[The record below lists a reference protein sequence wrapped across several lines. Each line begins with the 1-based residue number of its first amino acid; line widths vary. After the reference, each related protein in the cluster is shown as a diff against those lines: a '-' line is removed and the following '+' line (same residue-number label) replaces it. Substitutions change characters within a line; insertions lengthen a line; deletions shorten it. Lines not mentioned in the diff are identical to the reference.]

1 MNVDLSHAGV
11 SAPTHARSR
20 DGIVAECATVRM
32 RSGVVGALRYLNAR
46 TRFRFTGV
54 YHADP
59 PLLRNVFLFDR
70 ENPALNVSGENA
82 PLEETYC
89 SITYATHRPFL
100 ANDAPRDPRA
110 PAHAACD
117 PVISYAGVPI
127 RRGSGMVWGTLC
139 HFDVR
144 PRLLESGE
152 LEVLEIVAP
161 LFGRW
166 LDPSESR

>member
-1 MNVDLSHAGV
+1 MNGDLSQAGM
-11 SAPTHARSR
+11 SAPTHVRSR
-20 DGIVAECATVRM
+20 DNIVADCETVRM
-32 RSGVVGALRYLNAR
+32 SSGVVGALRYLNAR

-59 PLLRNVFLFDR
+59 PFLRNVFLFDR
-70 ENPALNVSGENA
+70 ENPTLNVSGEHA

-89 SITYATHRPFL
+89 SITHATQSPFV
-100 ANDAPRDPRA
+100 ANDAPRDPRLQ
-110 PAHAACD
+110 AHSARHS
-117 PVISYAGVPI
+117 VISYAGVPI

-161 LFGRW
+161 LFGLW
-166 LDPSESR
+166 LDPSESS